1 MQRKK
6 SRSKPT
12 QSDVA
17 RLAGVSV
24 PVVSAV
30 ITGKKGTTRV
40 SEAVAE
46 KVRKAI
52 RELGY
57 VPNPIARSLSNARNN
72 IIGVFTFDP
81 VFPSHRDNFFFPFVE
96 GIERKVDGSGFDL
109 LLFTASATKG
119 DMRKIFPDGVNRLAT
134 TDGSIILGETHD
146 PGEIKSLANEDFP
159 FVLIGRR
166 DISGIDLSYVAA
178 NYAKATQELVSKFW
192 NLGHRRFCYVAEPIE
207 HESQTDR
214 IAGFQA
220 RFRDELDDSFSSIY
234 HMIDMDGD
242 GHRAFRELTQQRC
255 TAVFAES
262 ARIAE
267 ILIRQYKSNGY
278 EIGRDVSICLLNDP
292 LTISCRQH
300 KLTHIAVPRIE
311 MGAKAAELLLERLE
325 HGIEVR
331 KVSLDCEIVEG
342 QTVGP
347 AP

>member
-1 MQRKK
+1 MRRKK
-6 SRSKPT
+6 TRSKPT

-40 SEAVAE
+40 SQAVTE
-46 KVRKAI
+46 KVRNAI

-96 GIERKVDGSGFDL
+96 GIERKVEGSGFDL

-119 DMRKIFPDGVNRLAT
+119 DVRKIYPDGINRLAM
-134 TDGSIILGETHD
+134 TDGAIILGEAHD
-146 PGEIKSLANEDFP
+146 PKELRSLANEDFP

-166 DISGIDLSYVAA
+166 DVSGVELSYVAA
-178 NYAKATQELVSKFW
+178 NYAKATQGLVARLW
-192 NLGHRRFCYVAEPIE
+192 GLGHRQFCYVAEPIE

-220 RFRDELDDSFSSIY
+220 QFQNEMDTRVSNVYR
-234 HMIDMDGD
+234 MNDMSGD
-242 GHRAFRELTQQRC
+242 GRRAFHDLNQQQC
-255 TAVFAES
+255 TAIFAES
-262 ARIAE
+262 TRIAE
-267 ILIRQYKSNGY
+267 ILLGQYRTAGY

-292 LTISCRQH
+292 LTISCRQQ
-300 KLTHIAVPRIE
+300 KFTHIAVPRIE
-311 MGAKAAELLLERLE
+311 MGAKAAEILLERLD
-325 HGIEVR
+325 HGGEVR
-331 KVSLDCEIVEG
+331 KVTLDCELIEG
-342 QTVGP
+342 KTVGP